1 MKIKWEV
8 NTKLWPLDG
17 NLIPGRACVAHWS
30 CQAAPL
36 CLVHSAAQPA
46 HIPFP
51 MGSPTLHSLCK
62 ILGRP
67 CPAKGCP
74 GLAAVEASP
83 GHTG

>member
-17 NLIPGRACVAHWS
+17 IVIPGRPCVAHWS
-30 CQAAPL
+30 CQETPL
-36 CLVHSAAQPA
+36 CLVHSAARPA
-46 HIPFP
+46 
-51 MGSPTLHSLCK
+51 MGSPTLHSLWM
-62 ILGRP
+62 ILGWP

-74 GLAAVEASP
+74 GLTAVEASP